1 MPLDLTYLPYSQTP
15 VILLH
20 IIISLIGVIMK
31 YDLERLTDRMSQA
44 SSKWN
49 IMNGLDP
56 AAVKDGIVPLSTADM
71 EFKTPPELTQGIKE
85 YLDGLIMGYS
95 FAPQSFKEA
104 LFSWLKR
111 RRKYEPAP
119 ESLVN
124 TGGVVPALFTAVR
137 AFSNEGDG
145 VVLMPPVYGP
155 FFNAIEKNNRTV
167 LECNLIN
174 EGGVWKIDFERLESI
189 FKEKRPKLFLFCS
202 PHNPV
207 GRVWTKTE
215 LEKIAHL
222 CTQYRV
228 VLVSDEIHNDL
239 IMPGYVHTVMET
251 VNKDIAE
258 NCVICTSL
266 AKTFNIAG
274 VALSSIFIKNK
285 VLRERFT
292 AELDKIPGNV
302 SSCLNFKVNEIAYNT
317 CENWLDEVILK
328 IEENGKLLRSYI
340 EKNIPQVKTFN
351 LEGTYLIWLDFRA
364 LNIPSE
370 KLDTFLQQKARLF
383 LTSGLFFGK
392 AGAGYARLN
401 LAAPSFVIKDA
412 LVRLDKAV
420 KTMLQ

>member
-1 MPLDLTYLPYSQTP
+1 M
-15 VILLH
+15 
-20 IIISLIGVIMK
+20 
-31 YDLERLTDRMSQA
+31 
-44 SSKWN
+44 
-49 IMNGLDP
+49 
-56 AAVKDGIVPLSTADM
+56 
-71 EFKTPPELTQGIKE
+71 
-85 YLDGLIMGYS
+85 
-95 FAPQSFKEA
+95 
-104 LFSWLKR
+104 
-111 RRKYEPAP
+111 
-119 ESLVN
+119 
-124 TGGVVPALFTAVR
+124 PALFTAVR

-174 EGGVWKIDFERLESI
+174 EGGAWKIDFERLESI

-292 AELDKIPGNV
+292 AELDKIPGNI

-412 LVRLDKAV
+412 LARLDEAV